1 MCGAGARALTGS
13 KRRARRSDATRFLPP
28 QCATPSRGSTGRN
41 NSAIATRPSFRRREV
56 FWRNLRVQPQTVF
69 WGIAVV
75 RLAPRLERV
84 RPEPSSDFRAQ
95 TIHSNA
101 ERKFTGDRVSK
112 RSPNAAMLA
121 RGAGLASDKATVA
134 RCPSILQSLHP
145 THFVAPHVSPPL
157 LAL

>member
-1 MCGAGARALTGS
+1 MLVEIDETIRLTKQTIETS
-13 KRRARRSDATRFLPP
+13 QELMRRS
-28 QCATPSRGSTGRN
+28 
-41 NSAIATRPSFRRREV
+41 I
-56 FWRNLRVQPQTVF
+56 
-69 WGIAVV
+69 
-75 RLAPRLERV
+75 
-84 RPEPSSDFRAQ
+84 
-95 TIHSNA
+95 
-101 ERKFTGDRVSK
+101 RKFTGDRVSK